1 MPASIVKNR
10 KTLAVTPLRRDAL
23 AILEAGIRAVDSG
36 LALRRAV
43 RRDGDVLRAGGKRFR
58 LDRYRHVYVIGIG
71 KAAARSA
78 LALERILGP
87 HLTGGIA
94 LDVQHVRTRRIKSI
108 AGSHPFPS
116 LPNMQ
121 ATGEIMGLLKH
132 VDSRDLVIVVVSGG
146 GSALL
151 CWPHKLK
158 CDDIS
163 ALTRALMAKGA
174 TIQELNT
181 VRKHLSEIQGGQLAR
196 LAHPATVLGL
206 VFSDVPGDDLPIV
219 ASGPT
224 YLDTTTA
231 ADARRILTKYHTL
244 RTCRLPHCEVIET
257 PKDPL
262 FFRRVTNVL
271 VASNALAAAAMRH
284 EARRRGY
291 RARVFS
297 TALTGEARDV
307 GRLLADL
314 PRPGEALIAAGET
327 TVTLRGKGRG
337 GRNQEA
343 ALGALASLPD
353 DGLVLACASDGI
365 DNGPHAG
372 AIADAV
378 TRAHA
383 ARGRLSPAAF
393 LVRNDSFAFFEKT
406 GDAILTGV
414 TGVNV
419 SDLFLSLRR
428 APPRRT

>member
-1 MPASIVKNR
+1 MSTHIVKNL
-10 KTLAVTPLRRDAL
+10 KKLASTPLRRDAL
-23 AILEAGIRAVDSG
+23 AILEAGIRGVNTG
-36 LALRRAV
+36 EALRRAM
-43 RRDGDVLRAGGKRFR
+43 RRDGNVLRVGSRRFH
-58 LDRYRHVYVIGIG
+58 LDRYHHVYVIGIG
-71 KAAARSA
+71 KAAAQSA

-94 LDVQHVRTRRIKSI
+94 LDVQHVRTRLIKSI

-132 VDSRDLVIVVVSGG
+132 VDSRDLMIVVVSGG

-158 CDDIS
+158 CDDVS
-163 ALTRALMAKGA
+163 AITRVLMAKGA

-196 LAHPATVLGL
+196 LAYPATVLGL
-206 VFSDVPGDDLPIV
+206 IFSDVPGDDLSMV

-224 YLDTTTA
+224 YLDTTTV
-231 ADARRILTKYHTL
+231 ADARRVLAKYHIL
-244 RTCRLPHCEVIET
+244 KACRLPHCDIIET
-257 PKDPL
+257 PKDSM
-262 FFRRVTNVL
+262 FFRHVSNVL
-271 VASNALAAAAMRH
+271 IVSNALAAKAMRD
-284 EARRRGY
+284 EAQRRGY
-291 RARVFS
+291 QARIFS
-297 TALTGEARDV
+297 TELTGEAREV
-307 GRLLADL
+307 GHMLAHMS
-314 PRPGEALIAAGET
+314 RPGEALIAAGET
-327 TVTLRGKGRG
+327 TVTLRGTGHG

-343 ALGALASLPD
+343 ALGALAAVPD

-365 DNGPHAG
+365 DNSLHAG

-383 ARGRLSPAAF
+383 THRHLSSATYLARNNTFPF
-393 LVRNDSFAFFEKT
+393 FAKT
-406 GDAILTGV
+406 GDAIITGV

-419 SDLFLSLRR
+419 SDLFLSLRAAR
-428 APPRRT
+428 